1 MADKFTFSSAG
12 LVHELEM
19 AMDRAGGWNAALVKR
34 LSEGDRLVH
43 VREYLLNLAEITY
56 SKTAVRFKVW
66 RTIKLGTGLKTA
78 DDFRNALKRE
88 GMKVDDRADDLL
100 GQKAFTASESEK
112 VADLVVVSLAELGFK
127 NRAKREDIYKRAQEL
142 GLDLCPAEVGPQLR
156 LQYKDQPKGEWLL
169 IAMEPITDS
178 AGGLDVFGVAR
189 GGNDRWLSGG
199 CGCPA
204 DFWYGGHRWV
214 FARRK

>member
-1 MADKFTFSSAG
+1 MKYSNITLGRVEAVWNKLGGEDGVERFLRDE
-12 LVHELEM
+12 LV
-19 AMDRAGGWNAALVKR
+19 VKP
-34 LSEGDRLVH
+34 
-43 VREYLLNLAEITY
+43 AERIFQTW
-56 SKTAVRFKVW
+56 K
-66 RTIKLGTGLKTA
+66 TIKLGTGLKTA

-178 AGGLDVFGVAR
+178 AGDLHVFDVER
-189 GGNDRWLSGG
+189 GGHDLWLRSDYGF
-199 CGCPA
+199 PEF
-204 DFWYGGHRWV
+204 FWIGNYRWV
-214 FARRK
+214 FLRRK